1 MVWLPDHIWE
11 AQQKAKAAEGGATK
25 GTSKGVPMNPT
36 VTTSKGSAK
45 GWGGPGKSSET
56 SKPHWEP
63 SGSGGKGSGSSGG
76 GVEDVLKAFGL
87 MAMMAGATGGG
98 GGGWKGGGK
107 SWSKNPKPVDE
118 SGGVLGEFKGTIK
131 SFSDRTFYGF
141 IECDQ
146 LKAQGYQD
154 VFLFGDMKKGY
165 QVGNVV
171 KFTAVLNKEGK
182 PVAKDLKSGL
192 K

>member
-1 MVWLPDHIWE
+1 
-11 AQQKAKAAEGGATK
+11 
-25 GTSKGVPMNPT
+25 
-36 VTTSKGSAK
+36 
-45 GWGGPGKSSET
+45 
-56 SKPHWEP
+56 
-63 SGSGGKGSGSSGG
+63 
-76 GVEDVLKAFGL
+76 

-98 GGGWKGGGK
+98 GGWKGGGK
-107 SWSKNPKPVDE
+107 SWGKTPKPVDE

-131 SFSDRTFYGF
+131 SFSDRTYYGF

-154 VFLFGDMKKGY
+154 VFLFGDMKKNY
-165 QVGNVV
+165 QVGNTV